1 MSLSLAASRPTRSAA
16 SVRILGIDPG
26 SQTTGYGILDVQGS
40 TATAVRWGTI
50 KTAGEHHERLRAIFN
65 GVTAIVTEFRPAE
78 IAIERV
84 FIHKNADSALKLGQA
99 RAAALCAAFTGAVP
113 VFEYATRHIKKAV
126 TGAGAAEKDQIQ
138 QMIKM
143 ILAIREDLEADA
155 ADALAAAICHAH
167 ERNARLLV
175 ERAAGA
181 R

>member
-1 MSLSLAASRPTRSAA
+1 MGGHPYDRPLLIANYFPWYDEGTWGRGCTSAGDTP
-16 SVRILGIDPG
+16 RD
-26 SQTTGYGILDVQGS
+26 
-40 TATAVRWGTI
+40 
-50 KTAGEHHERLRAIFN
+50 
-65 GVTAIVTEFRPAE
+65 GVYNSDDDGVIQRH
-78 IAIERV
+78 I
-84 FIHKNADSALKLGQA
+84 GQA
-99 RAAALCAAFTGAVP
+99 RAAALCATFTGAVP